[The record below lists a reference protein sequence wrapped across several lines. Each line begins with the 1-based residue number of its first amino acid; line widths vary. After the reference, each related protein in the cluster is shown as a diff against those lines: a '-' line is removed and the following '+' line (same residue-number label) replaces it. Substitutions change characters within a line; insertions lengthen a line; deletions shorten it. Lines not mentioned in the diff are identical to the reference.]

1 MTSFALY
8 FDFTQKVV
16 ATTITRPATLKKT
29 NFLPIKVDMTIFAW
43 YREFT
48 YFNYYNTSCYAE
60 KD

>member
-29 NFLPIKVDMTIFAW
+29 NFLPIKVDMTIFA
-43 YREFT
+43 
-48 YFNYYNTSCYAE
+48 
-60 KD
+60 